1 MTRFFFLDFYNTPIN
16 TLVKLFKLAKLEQRT
31 SIRSSLSAPENRAV
45 AWEPK
50 GFFHFSKT
58 FRHFGSAASANLSMA
73 SNGIYSLSNILEEKQ
88 KQGQVVQF
96 KD

>member
-1 MTRFFFLDFYNTPIN
+1 MTSFFSFLDFYNTPIN

-50 GFFHFSKT
+50 GFFNFSKT

-73 SNGIYSLSNILEEKQ
+73 SNGIYSLSTQISGKKNKN
-88 KQGQVVQF
+88 
-96 KD
+96 KDK